1 MQSKRFANA
10 ASFKGVICA
19 SAIAAAFCTA
29 IDTADAAKRASV
41 LQCGHCAVSTPDPD
55 GSTRSVLLGE
65 KGRLNSWG
73 AQGLKTGD
81 TVVVCNGIECVEY
94 TWRGNDRFNSGTVI
108 STVLPPPAQG
118 GGGGGGGDF
127 GGGYGGGSWGDWG
140 GGGGGGG
147 GGDCCGRVIV
157 GPIEQQ

>member
-55 GSTRSVLLGE
+55 GSPAVYYWAK
-65 KGRLNSWG
+65 KG
-73 AQGLKTGD
+73 D
-81 TVVVCNGIECVEY
+81 
-94 TWRGNDRFNSGTVI
+94 
-108 STVLPPPAQG
+108 
-118 GGGGGGGDF
+118 
-127 GGGYGGGSWGDWG
+127 
-140 GGGGGGG
+140 
-147 GGDCCGRVIV
+147 
-157 GPIEQQ
+157 